1 MANGKIKGITIE
13 LSGDAAPLEKAL
25 KEVDKA
31 SRNTSKEL
39 NQINRALKFDPEN
52 TTLLK
57 QKFDVLQ
64 DAIKNTET
72 KLNALK
78 QAQAEVD
85 RQFQSGEIDAQ
96 TYRQFQREIE
106 ITEGKLKAFRQQ
118 AEDIKVKID
127 SQADTSALDKVKQ
140 KLDEVAIKSKEVGD
154 KMSSIGTEMSTK
166 ISAPLAAA
174 GAGAA
179 MAATQFDN
187 AAGQIQAALGLT
199 AEEAAKLEEK
209 AKNVWE
215 AGFGESLDEVTNAL
229 VRVKQNMHNLDDGEV
244 EKVTQNA
251 LLLAKTFD
259 SDVNEVTRAANNLM
273 EGFGLS
279 ADEAFDLMTAGAQRG
294 LNFSNELFDNL
305 SEYVPLW
312 SQMGFSAEEMFGV
325 LERGVK
331 SGVYNLDYMNDVM
344 KEFQIRVKDGSKT
357 TSDAFAELSS
367 QTQKVWKDFLDG
379 KATVADVAYAVVG
392 ELKSMDDQVLAN
404 QIGVGLFGT
413 KWEDLE
419 SKAMYAML
427 GSKEA
432 MEGFEGA
439 TQKASDAVEQ
449 TFGQRWESFTRTAA
463 SSLEPLGNTLLDLAE
478 QWLPKIA
485 GALESVSN
493 WFAEL
498 SPFVQQMI
506 LIFGALVV
514 AIGPA
519 LVIFGQIVSA
529 LGALIPLFTSG
540 GAAAPVFGA
549 VISALS
555 GPIGIV
561 VAAIAGLIAIGVA
574 LYKNWDEVSAFL
586 KGIWEGIKE
595 AATIVFSAISDYLIT
610 KWEEVKTITEVV
622 WNGISTFFST
632 VWEGIKNIFN
642 TVVEIIKQTMEI
654 YWNSMGEGIRLV
666 WEGIKQYFEG
676 VWELIKNVFLGALL
690 IIIDLLTGNWED
702 AKKHTEQIWENI
714 KNALLSIWEAIQ
726 NIFSGVL
733 EAISGYITTTWDNI
747 KNTTSTV
754 FTTVKNSISTIWN
767 NIKTFVRDTV
777 ANIVTTVT
785 NKFAELKN
793 AVTEKM
799 QLVKTTIEDLWNEAQ
814 RFFENIDLFQIGK
827 DIIQGLIDGIGSMAE
842 AVWRKVKE
850 IAEGIKETIMKALD
864 IHSPSRVTMSYGVNI
879 GEGLVIGM
887 EKMIEKVY
895 SMSAKL
901 ADSVIN
907 AQEMLN
913 YNANRLAQG
922 NVSYVNNSVNN
933 SRTFAPVINNYGVSN
948 NDIAIE
954 RTLRRLALKYN

>member
-1 MANGKIKGITIE
+1 MADKKIKGITIE
-13 LSGDAAPLEKAL
+13 LAGDATPLEKAL
-25 KEVDKA
+25 KDVDKA

-39 NQINRALKFDPEN
+39 SQINRALKFDPEN

-85 RQFQSGEIDAQ
+85 RQFQAGEIDAQ

-118 AEDIKVKID
+118 AENIKVKID
-127 SQADTSALDKVKQ
+127 SQVDAKPIDKLKQ
-140 KLDEVAIKSKEVGD
+140 KLEEVSESAKETGEKIKNVGENMSKVSAAIG
-154 KMSSIGTEMSTK
+154 
-166 ISAPLAAA
+166 AA
-174 GAGAA
+174 GIGAG

-209 AKNVWE
+209 AKNVWK

-325 LERGVK
+325 LERGVQ
-331 SGVYNLDYMNDVM
+331 SGVYNLDYLNDVM

-357 TSDAFAELSS
+357 TSDAFAELSNE
-367 QTQKVWKDFLDG
+367 TQKVWKDFLDG

-463 SSLEPLGNTLLDLAE
+463 SSLEPLGNILLDIAE
-478 QWLPKIA
+478 NWLPKVA
-485 GALESVSN
+485 SVLENVAN
-493 WFAEL
+493 WFSNL

-506 LIFGALVV
+506 VVFGALVV

-519 LVIFGQIVSA
+519 LVIIGQIVSA
-529 LGALIPLFTSG
+529 LGTLIPLFTSG
-540 GAAAPVFGA
+540 GAVATAFGA

-555 GPIGIV
+555 GPIGIAI
-561 VAAIAGLIAIGVA
+561 AAITALIAIGVA

-586 KGIWEGIKE
+586 TQCWEGIQNV
-595 AATIVFSAISDYLIT
+595 A
-610 KWEEVKTITEVV
+610 
-622 WNGISTFFST
+622 ST
-632 VWEGIKNIFN
+632 VWTAIKDFFTSIWEQIKEIFE
-642 TVVEIIKQTMEI
+642 TVVTAIFEHLKS
-654 YWNSMGEGIRLV
+654 YWQNMSKGITTV
-666 WEGIKQYFEG
+666 WDGIKQYFSG
-676 VWELIKNVFLGALL
+676 LWELIKNIFVGALL
-690 IIIDLLTGNWED
+690 VILQLLTGQWSE
-702 AKKHTEQIWENI
+702 AKKSTEQIWQNI
-714 KNALLSIWEAIQ
+714 KNAISNMWEGIKKV
-726 NIFSGVL
+726 FSGSL
-733 EAISGYITTTWDNI
+733 DTI
-747 KNTTSTV
+747 KNFVNTA
-754 FTTVKNSISTIWN
+754 WN
-767 NIKTFVRDTV
+767 NIKSTISSVIST
-777 ANIVTTVT
+777 IVSTVT
-785 NKFAELKN
+785 NKFIEIVN
-793 AVTEKM
+793 SVRSKM
-799 QLVKTTIEDLWNEAQ
+799 NEVLNTIKSVWGNVKT
-814 RFFENIDLFQIGK
+814 FFAGINLYDIGK
-827 DIIQGLIDGIGSMAE
+827 NIIQGLINGIKNMTSKAIE
-842 AVWRKVKE
+842 AVTGVVDGVINKAKSLLK
-850 IAEGIKETIMKALD
+850 IK
-864 IHSPSRVTMSYGVNI
+864 SPSRVFMEI
-879 GEGLVIGM
+879 GEYTNEGFIVGIEQSSRRLQNAVSSVYGSLASSAAKSIESKTYATTSTTHINNSKYMQPNVQIIVQG
-887 EKMIEKVY
+887 EKMSPSDVARKSLQVQRQ
-895 SMSAKL
+895 L
-901 ADSVIN
+901 AM
-907 AQEMLN
+907 EW
-913 YNANRLAQG
+913 G
-922 NVSYVNNSVNN
+922 
-933 SRTFAPVINNYGVSN
+933 F
-948 NDIAIE
+948 
-954 RTLRRLALKYN
+954 